1 MPLARKALLDDRDFA
16 GSEPVIL
23 LSCCQPVTLR
33 AGGCTA
39 GADYLCEA
47 AGAAFAAKYDWE
59 ESEGTGSSED
69 DGEGEGDGSPGE
81 EYGSK
86 KKGGKDKSAGA
97 GGALKMSDMLKD
109 KNLYELL
116 SISEGASQEELKKA
130 YRGLC
135 LTAHPDKVAAM
146 DEAEAKKVQER
157 FVQIQEAYEILSE
170 PSKRIQYD
178 STLDFDESLPKFK
191 PDSGKDFFE
200 VFSEAFK
207 RNARFSIK
215 RPVPELGSME
225 DEPRVWKRFYDFWYD
240 FQSWRDPVILA
251 QKAGEEIC
259 DLEDAECR
267 EERRWM
273 MRENA
278 RVAKFYKQ
286 EEKERISKLVSLAES
301 FDPRVL
307 AEKEAKQAAR
317 KAEAARREE
326 ERTAAKRAKDEAE
339 RLKREA
345 EEVERAAAEQK
356 RKEEKAAK
364 DAIKERVKKCRQ
376 RLRGF
381 HPALKELVLFDQLNE
396 VCLQLQEE
404 QLQQLGDKVEKALAA
419 KKAPKEAA
427 AAHLREAIESI
438 GLTPVTPA
446 QEDEASTSSGPTSA
460 EDEEIKRKKDEQRL
474 KKAKE
479 NEAKRKKEEEQ
490 QAAERAAREAEKAEE
505 RKKKEEQ
512 KKKEQAAAEA
522 TKRQLEKKE
531 EQKAKKQEEK
541 LKKQEEQEALKK
553 EQQKEEAKQ
562 RALEQAE
569 QARAANLEKQQEME
583 MERQVQLFSNDR
595 VDRLNKLDPL
605 SDEQLTS
612 ALQDGLE
619 ADAGLAGALKLLRDS
634 GSEEELSLDRV
645 MALVS
650 SLSPLWQLGLVPP
663 ADIRPPNAIRNRA
676 KTARNRL
683 RKIASAFSSSCDLS
697 AADPAAASEWQRGIA
712 DGSRELPVWTAAK
725 VEEEKSPAVSPESP
739 SAAGGGKKK
748 KKQEKPKE
756 ENLDDLLAEFGME
769 ASAGGGKKSGK
780 KKK

>member
-1 MPLARKALLDDRDFA
+1 MPLARRALLDDRDFA
-16 GSEPVIL
+16 GSEPVVL
-23 LSCCQPVTLR
+23 LGCCEPLRVR

-39 GADYLCEA
+39 DAEYFCEA
-47 AGAAFAAKYDWE
+47 AGAAFAEKYEWE
-59 ESEGTGSSED
+59 ASDDADSSDD

-86 KKGGKDKSAGA
+86 KKGGKDKSVGS
-97 GGALKMSDMLKD
+97 GGALKMSDLLKD

-116 SISEGASQEELKKA
+116 SIAEGASQDELKKA

-146 DEAEAKKVQER
+146 DPAEAKKVQER

-170 PSKRIQYD
+170 PSKRMQYD

-240 FQSWRDPVILA
+240 FQSWRDPVMLA

-345 EEVERAAAEQK
+345 EEAERAAAEQK
-356 RKEEKAAK
+356 RREEKAARE
-364 DAIKERVKKCRQ
+364 AVKERVKKCRQ
-376 RLRGF
+376 RLRSF
-381 HPALKELVLFDQLNE
+381 HPAVKELVLLDQLNE

-404 QLQQLGDKVEKALAA
+404 QLQELGDKVEKALAS
-419 KKAPKEAA
+419 KKDPQEAA
-427 AAHLREAIESI
+427 AALMRQAMESI
-438 GLTPVTPA
+438 GLRPVAPT
-446 QEDEASTSSGPTSA
+446 QEDEASTSSGPASQ
-460 EDEEIKRKKDEQRL
+460 EDDDLKRQKEEERL

-479 NEAKRKKEEEQ
+479 NEAKRKIEEEKH
-490 QAAERAAREAEKAEE
+490 AAERAAREAEKAEE

-522 TKRQLEKKE
+522 AKRQQEKKE

-541 LKKQEEQEALKK
+541 LKKQEEQESLRK

-569 QARAANLEKQQEME
+569 QAKAANLAKQQEME
-583 MERQVQLFSNDR
+583 TERQVQLYSNDR

-605 SDEQLTS
+605 SDEQLTQ
-612 ALQDGLE
+612 ALRDSLE

-634 GSEEELSLDRV
+634 STEEEVSLDRV

-650 SLSPLWQLGLVPP
+650 EVSAVWSLGLEPP
-663 ADIRPPNAIRNRA
+663 AEIRPPNEIRNRA
-676 KTARNRL
+676 KTARKRL
-683 RKIASAFSSSCDLS
+683 RKIASAFASSCDLS
-697 AADPAAASEWQRGIA
+697 AADPVAASDWQRGIA
-712 DGSRELPVWTAAK
+712 DGSRELPTWSAKAKEDEKAVPAASPDSPTA
-725 VEEEKSPAVSPESP
+725 P
-739 SAAGGGKKK
+739 GGKKK
-748 KKQEKPKE
+748 KKQDKTKE
-756 ENLDDLLAEFGME
+756 ENLDELLAEFGMD
-769 ASAGGGKKSGK
+769 SPAGGGKKSGK